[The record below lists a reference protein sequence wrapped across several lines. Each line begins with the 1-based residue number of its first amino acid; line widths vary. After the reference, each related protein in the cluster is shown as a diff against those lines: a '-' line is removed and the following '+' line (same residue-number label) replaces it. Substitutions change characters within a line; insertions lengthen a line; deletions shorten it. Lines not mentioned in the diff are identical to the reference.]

1 MLLLDEL
8 PEGLLEADEVEGVL
22 LFDEELLLVFADFL
36 VVVVT
41 LLFVVLLFALEAVAF
56 VSVDCS
62 VVVPADFVVCLIEV
76 ETFSVIVDVVIESM
90 LSALPQADN
99 VVIINT
105 KIKINTEYLFISISP
120 LYQSLVI
127 YHYV

>member
-1 MLLLDEL
+1 MLLLLLEEL
-8 PEGLLEADEVEGVL
+8 PEGLLEYDEVEGFL
-22 LFDEELLLVFADFL
+22 LFDEDLLLVFVDFL

-41 LLFVVLLFALEAVAF
+41 LFFVVLLFALEVVAF

-62 VVVPADFVVCLIEV
+62 VVVSADFVVCLIEV
-76 ETFSVIVDVVIESM
+76 ETISVVVDVVIESM
-90 LSALPQADN
+90 LSALLQADN

-120 LYQSLVI
+120 L
-127 YHYV
+127 